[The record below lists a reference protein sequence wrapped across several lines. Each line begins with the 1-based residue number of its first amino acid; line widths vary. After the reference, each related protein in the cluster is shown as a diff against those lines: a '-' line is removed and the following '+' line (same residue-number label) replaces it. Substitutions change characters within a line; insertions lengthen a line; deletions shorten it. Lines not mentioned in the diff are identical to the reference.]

1 MASGDI
7 RVQGAQIPTAQRK
20 GRGSQVKSEELK
32 NSYLPP
38 RLKLELSL
46 SRNIFLKRPQEAQV
60 TVTVAD

>member
-32 NSYLPP
+32 NSYPGTQIP
-38 RLKLELSL
+38 
-46 SRNIFLKRPQEAQV
+46 FLHA
-60 TVTVAD
+60 